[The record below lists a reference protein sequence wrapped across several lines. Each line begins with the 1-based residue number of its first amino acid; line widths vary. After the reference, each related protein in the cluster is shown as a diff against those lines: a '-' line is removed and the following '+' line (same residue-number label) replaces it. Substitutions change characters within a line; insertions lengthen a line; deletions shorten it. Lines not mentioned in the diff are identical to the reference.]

1 MKLDDHI
8 ALWNHASVKVMDFRY
23 AMLEAGEMLSPYR
36 LPANA
41 FLYVIDGSAQVQLDH
56 SQHHMKR
63 FHVLHGGRSAHLSI
77 TAEEP
82 FTYYLI
88 LYKAVLMLSPSQKL
102 AQPNDLSRPFHYEY
116 SFVPLYPLPLLE
128 TLGKM
133 YTAWMKPDPLNLFHA
148 RTLFYQFVHELLWQM
163 QRQGIEPV
171 RPDLLAQMLRYMQE
185 CYRDPITLETM
196 SELFDCSVSYLTKL
210 FKKQMNESPIR
221 LLTQIRVKRAADLLE
236 QTETS
241 LQETAELVGYPDAH
255 TLGRSFKKYYGLPPS
270 EFRAKYR
277 QNSLIPK
284 SPVFRTKFAIA
295 PPYTQCYS
303 VNDYESH
310 YHSTRSGG
318 FSVSKI
324 NKPYS
329 MAATLLLC
337 MTLLLSACSGATNAG
352 ASQSGT
358 NSSPAV
364 QSSSQTP
371 AEASPASS
379 STASTKTYTDSKGT
393 VTIPANPE
401 RIVDLTGSAIGNLL
415 KLDLKPVAALQA
427 ALVNPYHEGKL
438 DGIVDLGDGTNLEA
452 ILNLDPD
459 LIIVFD
465 FLEES
470 EYEKLAQIAPVVRLK
485 YGAATPS
492 DLLTEFGKITGREQI
507 AQAWIEEWNAKIAEV
522 KPKIAEVVGDKTV
535 SILQPYAKGIY
546 AWGNK
551 GGRGGE
557 ILYGDLGLKAPAIIQ
572 EALIDGAEFGSSLSL
587 EQLPEYA
594 GDYIFTSNWGW
605 DDGDPD
611 VVYGSS
617 LWKGLPAVKQN
628 QVYFINAQ
636 GSYFNDPISLEAQ
649 LQFIVESFLGKKA

>member
-8 ALWNHASVKVMDFRY
+8 MLWNHASVKIMDFRY
-23 AMLEAGEMLSPYR
+23 ARLEAGERLAPYR

-41 FLYVIDGSAQVQLDH
+41 FLYVIEGSAQVQLDH
-56 SQHHMKR
+56 SQHPMER
-63 FHVLHGGRSAHLSI
+63 FHVLHGGRSAQLSI
-77 TAEEP
+77 TAEQP
-82 FTYYLI
+82 FAYYLI
-88 LYKAVLMLSPSQKL
+88 LYKAVVMLAPSQKL
-102 AQPNDLSRPFHYEY
+102 VQPNDSDRPFQYEY
-116 SFVPLYPLPLLE
+116 RFVPLYPLPLLE
-128 TLGKM
+128 TMGKM
-133 YTAWMKPDPLNLFHA
+133 YTAWMKLDPLHLLHA

-163 QRQGIEPV
+163 QRQGIEPA

-185 CYRDPITLETM
+185 CYRNPITLETM

-221 LLTQIRVKRAADLLE
+221 LLTQIRVRRAAELLA

-270 EFRAKYR
+270 EFRTKYR

-284 SPVFRTKFAIA
+284 SPAFRTKFAIV

-303 VNDYESH
+303 VNDYEYH

-337 MTLLLSACSGATNAG
+337 MTLLLSACSGAANTG

-358 NSSPAV
+358 SSSPAV
-364 QSSSQTP
+364 QSSSQP
-371 AEASPASS
+371 SAEASPTSS
-379 STASTKTYTDSKGT
+379 SAAATKTYTDSTGT

-415 KLDLKPVAALQA
+415 KLDLKPVAALA
-427 ALVNPYHEGKL
+427 ESLVNPYHEGKL
-438 DGIVDLGDGTNLEA
+438 DGIADLGDGTNLEA
-452 ILNLDPD
+452 ILNIDPD
-459 LIIVFD
+459 LIIVYD

-470 EYEKLAQIAPVVRLK
+470 EYEKLGQIAPVVRLK
-485 YGAATPS
+485 YGAGTPAE
-492 DLLTEFGKITGREQI
+492 LLTEFGKITGKEQI
-507 AQAWIEEWNAKIAEV
+507 AEAWIKEWHAKIAEV

-557 ILYGDLGLKAPAIIQ
+557 IIYGDLGLKAPAIIQ
-572 EALIDGAEFGSSLSL
+572 KALIDGAEFGSSLSL

-611 VVYGSS
+611 IVYGSS

-628 QVYFINAQ
+628 QVYFINAE

>member
-8 ALWNHASVKVMDFRY
+8 MLWNHASVKIMDFRY
-23 AMLEAGEMLSPYR
+23 TRLEAGERLSPYR

-41 FLYVIDGSAQVQLDH
+41 FLYVIDGSAHVQLDQ
-56 SQHHMKR
+56 SQHPMKR
-63 FHVLHGGRSAHLSI
+63 YHVLHGGRSAYLSI
-77 TAEEP
+77 IAAEP
-82 FTYYLI
+82 FTYYLV
-88 LYKAVLMLSPSQKL
+88 LYKAVLMLPASHQL
-102 AQPNDLSRPFHYEY
+102 AQLHHMNRPFQYEY
-116 SFVPLYPLPLLE
+116 SFNPLYPLPLLE
-128 TLGKM
+128 TLEKLH
-133 YTAWMKPDPLNLFHA
+133 TAWMRPDPINLLHA
-148 RTLFYQFVHELLWQM
+148 RTLLYQFVHELLWQM
-163 QRQGIEPV
+163 QRQGIAPA
-171 RPDLLAQMLRYMQE
+171 RPDLMAQMLRYMHE
-185 CYRDPITLETM
+185 NYRDPITLETI

-221 LLTQIRVKRAADLLE
+221 LLTKIRMRKAADLLAH
-236 QTETS
+236 TEAS

-255 TLGRSFKKYYGLPPS
+255 TLGRSFKKYYGMPPS
-270 EFRAKYR
+270 EYKTSYR

-284 SPVFRTKFAIA
+284 SPVFCTKIAIV

-303 VNDYESH
+303 LNDYEYH
-310 YHSTRSGG
+310 YHSMRSGG

-324 NKPYS
+324 HRPYS
-329 MAATLLLC
+329 MVATLLLC
-337 MTLLLSACSGATNAG
+337 MTLLLSACSGAANTG
-352 ASQSGT
+352 ASQPGT
-358 NSSPAV
+358 SSSPTV
-364 QSSSQTP
+364 QSSNQPS
-371 AEASPASS
+371 AEPSPASS
-379 STASTKTYTDSKGT
+379 STAATKAYTDSKGT
-393 VTIPANPE
+393 VTIPASPE

-415 KLDLKPVAALQA
+415 KLDLKPVAALA
-427 ALVNPYHEGKL
+427 EALVNPYHEGKL
-438 DGIVDLGDGTNLEA
+438 DGIVDIGDGTNMEA

-459 LIIVFD
+459 LIIVYD

-485 YGAATPS
+485 YGAANPS

-507 AQAWIEEWNAKIAEV
+507 AQAWIAEWNAKIAEV
-522 KPKIAEVVGDKTV
+522 KPKITKVVGDKTV

-557 ILYGDLGLKAPAIIQ
+557 IIYGDLGLKAPAIIQ
-572 EALIDGAEFGSSLSL
+572 KALIDGAEFGSSLSL

-605 DDGDPD
+605 DDGNPD

-628 QVYFINAQ
+628 QVYFINAE
-636 GSYFNDPISLEAQ
+636 GSYYNDPISLEAQ
-649 LQFIVESFLGKKA
+649 LQFIVESFLGTEA

>member
-8 ALWNHASVKVMDFRY
+8 MLWNHASVKVMDFRH
-23 AMLEAGEMLSPYR
+23 AQLEAGERLSPYR
-36 LPANA
+36 LPSNA
-41 FLYVIDGSAQVQLDH
+41 FLYVLDGSAHVQLDQ

-63 FHVLHGGRSAHLSI
+63 FHVLHGGRSAYLTI
-77 TAEEP
+77 EAEEP
-82 FTYYLI
+82 FTYYLV
-88 LYKAVLMLSPSQKL
+88 LYKPVLMLAPSHKL
-102 AQPNDLSRPFHYEY
+102 MQHHDLNRPFQYVY
-116 SFVPLYPLPLLE
+116 GFVPLYPLPLLE

-133 YTAWMKPDPLNLFHA
+133 HSAWMTPDPLHLFHA

-163 QRQGIEPV
+163 QRQGIEPA

-185 CYRDPITLETM
+185 SYRDPITLETM
-196 SELFDCSVSYLTKL
+196 SALFDCSVSYLTKL

-221 LLTQIRVKRAADLLE
+221 LLTQIRVRKAADLLA

-255 TLGRSFKKYYGLPPS
+255 TLGRSFKKYYGLPLS
-270 EFRAKYR
+270 EFRAKYQ
-277 QNSLIPK
+277 QNGPIPK
-284 SPVFRTKFAIA
+284 SPAFRTKFAIV

-303 VNDYESH
+303 VNDYEYH

-329 MAATLLLC
+329 MAAALLLC

-352 ASQSGT
+352 ANQPGT
-358 NSSPAV
+358 SSSPAA
-364 QSSSQTP
+364 QSSSQP
-371 AEASPASS
+371 SAEASPASS
-379 STASTKTYTDSKGT
+379 SAATKTYTDSKGT

-415 KLDLKPVAALQA
+415 KLDLKPVAALGE

-452 ILNLDPD
+452 ILHLDPD

-470 EYEKLAQIAPVVRLK
+470 EYEKLEQIAPVVRLK
-485 YGAATPS
+485 YGAGTPAE
-492 DLLTEFGKITGREQI
+492 LLTEFGKITGREQV

-522 KPKIAEVVGDKTV
+522 KPKITEVVGDKTV

-572 EALIDGAEFGSSLSL
+572 KALIDGAEFGSSLSL

-628 QVYFINAQ
+628 QVFFINAE

-649 LQFIVESFLGKKA
+649 LQFIIESFIGDKA